1 MTAAGLADREEPPGP
16 AVTATASEL
25 SAVCIRLAVVTVE
38 HPADT
43 ADHLEL
49 VAQAAMLIGDLISR
63 LSARL
68 PVMDCGCGYDDCS
81 ACSDCGWACL
91 RCGAAYFGPVPDDGL
106 CPACR
111 VAGQRPAPPRRAR
124 KAATS

>member
-1 MTAAGLADREEPPGP
+1 MTPADLTAP
-16 AVTATASEL
+16 AITATANEL

-49 VAQAAMLIGDLISR
+49 AAQAAMLIGDLISR
-63 LSARL
+63 LSARR
-68 PVMDCGCGYDDCS
+68 PVMDCGCGYGDCS
-81 ACSDCGWACL
+81 ACAGYGWACL
-91 RCGAAYFGPVPDDGL
+91 RCSAAYFGPTPDDGL

-111 VAGQRPAPPRRAR
+111 TAGQRPAPPWQVR
-124 KAATS
+124 KAATL

>member
-1 MTAAGLADREEPPGP
+1 MTAAGLTGRAGLP
-16 AVTATASEL
+16 APAITASANEL

-49 VAQAAMLIGDLISR
+49 AAQAAMLIGDLISR
-63 LSARL
+63 FSARL
-68 PVMDCGCGYDDCS
+68 PPMDGGCGYV
-81 ACSDCGWACL
+81 ARPAGAGYGWACL
-91 RCGAAYFGPVPDDGL
+91 RCGAAYFGPAPDDDL

-111 VAGQRPAPPRRAR
+111 GGSTPITAGGAR
-124 KAATS
+124 

>member
-1 MTAAGLADREEPPGP
+1 MTAADLADRGEPPAP
-16 AVTATASEL
+16 AITATASEL

-49 VAQAAMLIGDLISR
+49 AAQAAMLIGDLISR

-68 PVMDCGCGYDDCS
+68 TVMDLRAASS
-81 ACSDCGWACL
+81 APARRQTG
-91 RCGAAYFGPVPDDGL
+91 RTGGAL
-106 CPACR
+106 
-111 VAGQRPAPPRRAR
+111 
-124 KAATS
+124 